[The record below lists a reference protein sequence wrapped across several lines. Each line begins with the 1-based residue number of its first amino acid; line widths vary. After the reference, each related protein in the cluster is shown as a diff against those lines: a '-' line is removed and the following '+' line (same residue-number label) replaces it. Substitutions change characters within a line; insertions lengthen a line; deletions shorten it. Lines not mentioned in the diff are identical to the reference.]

1 MIGSNN
7 CDLWV
12 GIMFIINVGS
22 VFGCNKFSGV
32 IDFKLIRIWWRVRY
46 YVVGYTGVFFKV
58 RICGYDINYW
68 GISGGFFR
76 DRRCVDGLIK
86 FWSIVIYVIYY

>member
-32 IDFKLIRIWWRVRY
+32 IDFKLI
-46 YVVGYTGVFFKV
+46 
-58 RICGYDINYW
+58 
-68 GISGGFFR
+68 
-76 DRRCVDGLIK
+76 
-86 FWSIVIYVIYY
+86 